1 MRRRIAA
8 AAALLVLVLAL
19 SCAVS
24 AGRRSPPPPV
34 LPRGGGGDAVLREGT
49 ALAAVGGARR
59 LGQRTPDSSPA
70 AAAPTEASAP
80 PLEDCLRLLRGE
92 RDEQKLAGLL
102 IAANVCRAG
111 DAAAVAQVY
120 RAVGPRFLR
129 RLLNTGLG
137 KVEGGKEEERE
148 AYLRLAV
155 TVLAGLARAPEVA
168 ADAGVVSTVPII
180 AEVVSKSPDLT
191 ITEECFELLSLVAIA
206 SKDGTYKFCEPGVMD
221 MLFSQ
226 ISNFPDGSRC
236 LELSTHLLQLL
247 VHKLRADNMSV
258 ENLQGMASMV
268 TSLAMLFGVLH
279 TAVKFESLH
288 MLATLLS
295 QKESP
300 LHDALRSMPS
310 TIWKSHIRGG
320 IIDVLQNRVVSS
332 EKLQALLLA
341 ECMMSILGEN
351 WLSEDHKILDNKNAI
366 SVDKFVLL
374 VLQSARV
381 EVAVLL
387 NELAFSKYE
396 SSKSSQTDD
405 AIIQKQRNLAI
416 LFSLIERIIKM
427 ISDASSGEGEPS
439 QTICEKTI
447 MQVITGLNETIS
459 LVLDFLQDAKDH
471 GQRKGDDLLA
481 AVRIVG
487 SYLAETPYACQEK
500 TGHLLEFIFSIEGQD
515 ESSPFYS
522 VRFMLPMLSQITTTA
537 DGCRTLVSFG
547 GYKAVIDCLIKMTE
561 ENGMMIDD
569 GSMFLA
575 CDTIINIMSNR
586 KNYPIQMEPCFI
598 RLLQALITW
607 AVSVAN
613 PCDHEVMGLSPVN
626 SLLQKCRERL
636 RTKDPKWSD
645 PSPDPTQVGGTTDAS
660 SVIMTASSLC
670 TMVMELTSEEFLLS
684 FSGFDPK
691 TLGSLSD
698 LIVRS
703 LRQDIPDEDREQLNQ
718 KQIIASGYRRW
729 ADRFPS
735 VRNVVHQHAS
745 V

>member
-1 MRRRIAA
+1 
-8 AAALLVLVLAL
+8 
-19 SCAVS
+19 
-24 AGRRSPPPPV
+24 
-34 LPRGGGGDAVLREGT
+34 
-49 ALAAVGGARR
+49 
-59 LGQRTPDSSPA
+59 
-70 AAAPTEASAP
+70 TEASAP

-168 ADAGVVSTVPII
+168 ADAGVVSTVPI
-180 AEVVSKSPDLT
+180 
-191 ITEECFELLSLVAIA
+191 
-206 SKDGTYKFCEPGVMD
+206 
-221 MLFSQ
+221 
-226 ISNFPDGSRC
+226 
-236 LELSTHLLQLL
+236 
-247 VHKLRADNMSV
+247 
-258 ENLQGMASMV
+258 
-268 TSLAMLFGVLH
+268 
-279 TAVKFESLH
+279 
-288 MLATLLS
+288 
-295 QKESP
+295 
-300 LHDALRSMPS
+300 
-310 TIWKSHIRGG
+310 
-320 IIDVLQNRVVSS
+320 SS

-613 PCDHEVMGLSPVN
+613 
-626 SLLQKCRERL
+626 
-636 RTKDPKWSD
+636 
-645 PSPDPTQVGGTTDAS
+645 
-660 SVIMTASSLC
+660 
-670 TMVMELTSEEFLLS
+670 
-684 FSGFDPK
+684 
-691 TLGSLSD
+691 
-698 LIVRS
+698 
-703 LRQDIPDEDREQLNQ
+703 
-718 KQIIASGYRRW
+718 
-729 ADRFPS
+729 
-735 VRNVVHQHAS
+735 
-745 V
+745 

>member
-1 MRRRIAA
+1 M
-8 AAALLVLVLAL
+8 
-19 SCAVS
+19 
-24 AGRRSPPPPV
+24 
-34 LPRGGGGDAVLREGT
+34 
-49 ALAAVGGARR
+49 
-59 LGQRTPDSSPA
+59 DSSPA

-607 AVSVAN
+607 A
-613 PCDHEVMGLSPVN
+613 
-626 SLLQKCRERL
+626 
-636 RTKDPKWSD
+636 
-645 PSPDPTQVGGTTDAS
+645 GTTDAS